1 MSGQDASGL
10 RAWMLQRV
18 SAVVLALGFAGALIV
33 WVMQRP
39 VSYEAWRAWIA
50 HPVVNIACVL
60 FFIALVIHAWVG
72 VRDVVI
78 DYVRSTSAR
87 LVVLVSVAA
96 SLLAMLV
103 WAIRILLLVPM
114 S

>member
-18 SAVVLALGFAGALIV
+18 SAIYLALSFISVLILLLA
-33 WVMQRP
+33 QRP
-39 VSYEAWRAWIA
+39 VTYDMWRAWIA
-50 HPVVNIACVL
+50 HPVVNIACML
-60 FFIALVIHAWVG
+60 FFIALVVHAWVG

-78 DYVRSTSAR
+78 DYVHATGAR
-87 LVVLVSVAA
+87 FVVLTSVAT

-103 WAIRILLLVPM
+103 WAFRILLRVT

>member
-18 SAVVLALGFAGALIV
+18 SAIYLALCFISVLTLLLA
-33 WVMQRP
+33 QRP
-39 VSYEAWRAWIA
+39 VTYDAWRAWIA
-50 HPVVNIACVL
+50 HPAVNIACLL

-72 VRDVVI
+72 MRDVVI
-78 DYVRSTSAR
+78 DYVRSTGAR
-87 LVVLVSVAA
+87 FVLLVGVAA

-103 WAIRILLLVPM
+103 WAFRILLLVHQ